1 MTYEL
6 SLSCNFFT
14 QIVEDTQQKKGVE
27 MNDLRI
33 FENRE
38 FGKVRTSIIND
49 EPYFNLTDVC
59 RILEI
64 KNPSD
69 AKSRLKKDGVGT
81 TEVIDN
87 IGRKQL
93 ANFINESNLYKLV
106 FQSRKPEAE
115 RFADW
120 VTSEVL
126 PSIRKHGAY
135 MTESVIERTLTDPD
149 YLIQLATTLK
159 EEKQRRI
166 AAEEENERN
175 KPKVLFSDS
184 CEVAENSILIGE
196 FAKRLKQNG
205 LENMGQN
212 RLFATLRNQGYLCK
226 TGERRNQPTQRSM
239 EQGLFETKVRV
250 INNPDGSTRTT
261 TTTKMTGKG
270 QIYFTNKF
278 LGGSYGQ
285 EF

>member
-1 MTYEL
+1 
-6 SLSCNFFT
+6 
-14 QIVEDTQQKKGVE
+14 

-38 FGKVRTSIIND
+38 FGRVRTSLIDD

-81 TEVIDN
+81 AEVIDN

-115 RFADW
+115 KFADW

-126 PSIRKHGAY
+126 PTIRKHGAY
-135 MTESVIERTLTDPD
+135 MTETVIEKTLTDPD

-184 CEVAENSILIGE
+184 CEVAKNSILIGE

-205 LENMGQN
+205 LPNMGQN
-212 RLFATLRNQGYLCK
+212 RLFAYLRENNYLCK
-226 TGERRNQPTQRSM
+226 GGERRNQPTQRSM

-278 LGGSYGQ
+278 LGGSYEQ
-285 EF
+285 EFWCCHWV

>member
-1 MTYEL
+1 
-6 SLSCNFFT
+6 
-14 QIVEDTQQKKGVE
+14 
-27 MNDLRI
+27 MNDLKV
-33 FENRE
+33 FENKE

-49 EPYFNLTDVC
+49 EPYFALTDVC

-64 KNPSD
+64 GNSRQ
-69 AKSRLKKDGVGT
+69 AKTRLKKDGVISNDI
-81 TEVIDN
+81 IDSM
-87 IGRKQL
+87 GRTQK
-93 ANFINESNLYKLV
+93 ADFINESNLYKLV

-126 PSIRKHGAY
+126 PTIRKHGAY

-205 LENMGQN
+205 LPNMGQN
-212 RLFATLRNQGYLCK
+212 RLFAMLREQGYLCK
-226 TGERRNQPTQRSM
+226 GGERKNQPTQRSM

-278 LGGSYGQ
+278 LGWELKGSKN
-285 EF
+285 

>member
-1 MTYEL
+1 
-6 SLSCNFFT
+6 
-14 QIVEDTQQKKGVE
+14 

-33 FENRE
+33 FENQE
-38 FGKVRTSIIND
+38 FGQVRTSLING
-49 EPYFNLTDVC
+49 EPYFSLNDVC
-59 RILEI
+59 EILEI
-64 KNPSD
+64 KNTRD
-69 AKSRLKKDGVGT
+69 AKSRLNTKGVAT
-81 TEVIDN
+81 TDILTN
-87 IGRKQL
+87 GGRQQ

-126 PSIRKHGAY
+126 PTIRKHGAY
-135 MTESVIERTLTDPD
+135 MTETVIERTLTDPD

-166 AAEEENERN
+166 AAEAENERN
-175 KPKVLFSDS
+175 KPKVLFSES

-205 LENMGQN
+205 LPNMGQN
-212 RLFATLRNQGYLCK
+212 RLFALLRDQGYLCK
-226 TGERRNQPTQRSM
+226 GGERRNQPTQRSM

-278 LGGSYGQ
+278 LGWELKGSKINL
-285 EF
+285 

>member
-1 MTYEL
+1 
-6 SLSCNFFT
+6 
-14 QIVEDTQQKKGVE
+14 

-33 FENRE
+33 FENKE
-38 FGKVRTSIIND
+38 FGQVRTSIIND
-49 EPYFNLTDVC
+49 EPYFNLNDVC
-59 RILEI
+59 RVLDIN
-64 KNPSD
+64 NPSQ
-69 AKSRLKKDGVGT
+69 AKTRLNRDGVISN
-81 TEVIDN
+81 EVIDN
-87 IGRKQL
+87 IGRKQQ
-93 ANFINESNLYKLV
+93 ANFINESNLYKLI

-126 PSIRKHGAY
+126 PTIRKHGAY
-135 MTESVIERTLTDPD
+135 MTETVIERTLTDPD

-159 EEKQRRI
+159 EEKQKRLE
-166 AAEEENERN
+166 AEETIKRN
-175 KPKVLFSDS
+175 RPKVLFSDS

-205 LENMGQN
+205 LPNMGQN

-226 TGERRNQPTQRSM
+226 NGERRNQPTQKSM

-285 EF
+285 EFWSCRWV

>member
-1 MTYEL
+1 MNEL
-6 SLSCNFFT
+6 
-14 QIVEDTQQKKGVE
+14 E
-27 MNDLRI
+27 I
-33 FENRE
+33 FKNKD
-38 FGKVRTSIIND
+38 FGEVRTSIIND
-49 EPYFNLTDVC
+49 EPYFNLNDVC
-59 RILEI
+59 RILDI
-64 KNPSD
+64 RNPSD
-69 AKSRLKKDGVGT
+69 AKSRLRKDGVGT
-81 TEVIDN
+81 TEVGVVTGTKSDGSDAIQYV
-87 IGRKQL
+87 K
-93 ANFINESNLYKLV
+93 ANFINESNLYKLI

-126 PSIRKHGAY
+126 PTIRKHGAY
-135 MTESVIERTLTDPD
+135 MTETVIERTLTDPD

-196 FAKRLKQNG
+196 FAKRMKQNG
-205 LENMGQN
+205 LPNMGQN
-212 RLFATLRNQGYLCK
+212 RLFAYLRNQGYLCK
-226 TGERRNQPTQRSM
+226 NGERRNRPTQKSM

-270 QIYFTNKF
+270 QIYFTNKL
-278 LGGSYGQ
+278 LG
-285 EF
+285 EIKWIKTKN

>member
-1 MTYEL
+1 
-6 SLSCNFFT
+6 
-14 QIVEDTQQKKGVE
+14 

-33 FENRE
+33 FENQE
-38 FGKVRTSIIND
+38 FGQVRTSLIND
-49 EPYFNLTDVC
+49 EPWFNLTDVC

-64 KNPSD
+64 NNPSQ
-69 AKSRLKKDGVGT
+69 AKKRLNRDGVISN
-81 TEVIDN
+81 EVIDN
-87 IGRKQL
+87 IGRKQQ
-93 ANFINESNLYKLV
+93 ANFINESNLYKLI

-126 PSIRKHGAY
+126 PTIRKHGAY
-135 MTESVIERTLTDPD
+135 MTETVIERTLTDPD

-159 EEKQRRI
+159 EERQRRLL
-166 AAEEENERN
+166 AEEENERN
-175 KPKVLFSDS
+175 KPKVLLSDS

-205 LENMGQN
+205 LPNMGQN

-226 TGERRNQPTQRSM
+226 NGERRNQPTQKSM

>member
-1 MTYEL
+1 
-6 SLSCNFFT
+6 
-14 QIVEDTQQKKGVE
+14 

-33 FENRE
+33 FKNKD
-38 FGKVRTSIIND
+38 FGEVRTIID
-49 EPYFNLTDVC
+49 ENNEPWFVGKDIAENLGYSNTRKAIIDHVD
-59 RILEI
+59 EE
-64 KNPSD
+64 D
-69 AKSRLKKDGVGT
+69 KKDGVT
-81 TEVIDN
+81 IRDS
-87 IGRKQL
+87 IGREQTPTC
-93 ANFINESNLYKLV
+93 INESGLYSLILSSKLPKAKE
-106 FQSRKPEAE
+106 FKR
-115 RFADW
+115 W

-126 PSIRKHGAY
+126 PTIRKHGAY
-135 MTESVIERTLTDPD
+135 MTETVIERTLTDPD

-205 LENMGQN
+205 LPNMGQN
-212 RLFATLRNQGYLCK
+212 RLFALLRDQGYLCK
-226 TGERRNQPTQRSM
+226 GGERKNQPTQRSM

-285 EF
+285 GI

>member
-1 MTYEL
+1 
-6 SLSCNFFT
+6 
-14 QIVEDTQQKKGVE
+14 

-33 FENRE
+33 FENKE
-38 FGKVRTSIIND
+38 FGQVRTIIDENNEPWFVGKDIAEILGFKNSRDAIKTHVFEEDKGVESIYT
-49 EPYFNLTDVC
+49 P
-59 RILEI
+59 
-64 KNPSD
+64 
-69 AKSRLKKDGVGT
+69 GG
-81 TEVIDN
+81 
-87 IGRKQL
+87 KQSL
-93 ANFINESNLYKLV
+93 NVINESGLYALV
-106 FQSRKPEAE
+106 FGSRLNKAKEFK
-115 RFADW
+115 RW

-126 PSIRKHGAY
+126 PTIRKHGAY
-135 MTESVIERTLTDPD
+135 MTETVIERTLTDPD

-159 EEKQRRI
+159 EERQRRLL
-166 AAEEENERN
+166 AEEENERN

-205 LENMGQN
+205 LPNMGQN

-226 TGERRNQPTQRSM
+226 NGERRNQPTQKSM

-285 EF
+285 EFWSCRWV

>member
-1 MTYEL
+1 
-6 SLSCNFFT
+6 
-14 QIVEDTQQKKGVE
+14 

-33 FENRE
+33 FENKD
-38 FGKVRTSIIND
+38 FGKVRTIID
-49 EPYFNLTDVC
+49 ENNEPWFVGKDVAE
-59 RILEI
+59 ILGY
-64 KNPSD
+64 KDTSD
-69 AKSRLKKDGVGT
+69 AMKRHVEKEDKLSRSFTNSGQRREMYT
-81 TEVIDN
+81 
-87 IGRKQL
+87 
-93 ANFINESNLYKLV
+93 INESGLYSLIFSSKLPKAKE
-106 FQSRKPEAE
+106 FKR
-115 RFADW
+115 W

-126 PSIRKHGAY
+126 PTIRKHGAY
-135 MTESVIERTLTDPD
+135 MTETVIERTLTDPD

-166 AAEEENERN
+166 AAEKENEKNR
-175 KPKVLFSDS
+175 PKVLFSDS

-205 LENMGQN
+205 LPNMGQN
-212 RLFATLRNQGYLCK
+212 RLFALLREQGYLCK
-226 TGERRNQPTQRSM
+226 GGERRNQPTQRSM

-278 LGGSYGQ
+278 LGGSYEQ
-285 EF
+285 EFWCCHWV

>member
-1 MTYEL
+1 
-6 SLSCNFFT
+6 
-14 QIVEDTQQKKGVE
+14 

-33 FENRE
+33 FENQE
-38 FGKVRTSIIND
+38 FGQVRTSIIND
-49 EPYFNLTDVC
+49 EPYFVLTDVC

-64 KNPSD
+64 GNSRQ
-69 AKSRLKKDGVGT
+69 AKTRLKKDGVISND
-81 TEVIDN
+81 VIDSM
-87 IGRKQL
+87 GRTQK
-93 ANFINESNLYKLV
+93 ADFINESNLYKLI

-115 RFADW
+115 KFADW

-126 PSIRKHGAY
+126 PTIRKHGAY
-135 MTESVIERTLTDPD
+135 MTETVIERTLTDPD

-159 EEKQRRI
+159 EEKQKRI

-205 LENMGQN
+205 LPNMGQN

-226 TGERRNQPTQRSM
+226 TGERRNQPTQKSM

-278 LGGSYGQ
+278 LGGFYGQ

>member
-1 MTYEL
+1 
-6 SLSCNFFT
+6 
-14 QIVEDTQQKKGVE
+14 

-33 FENRE
+33 FENKE

-49 EPYFNLTDVC
+49 EPWFSLADVC

-64 KNPSD
+64 NNPRM
-69 AKSRLKKDGVGT
+69 AKTRLNEKGVST
-81 TEVIDN
+81 TDILTN
-87 IGRKQL
+87 GGRQQ

-126 PSIRKHGAY
+126 PTIRKHGAY
-135 MTESVIERTLTDPD
+135 MTETAIERTLTDPD

-166 AAEEENERN
+166 LAEEENERN
-175 KPKVLFSDS
+175 RPKVLFSDS

-205 LENMGQN
+205 LPNMGQN
-212 RLFATLRNQGYLCK
+212 RLFALLRDQGYLCK
-226 TGERRNQPTQRSM
+226 GGERRNQPTQRSM

-278 LGGSYGQ
+278 LGWELNGSKN
-285 EF
+285 

>member
-1 MTYEL
+1 
-6 SLSCNFFT
+6 
-14 QIVEDTQQKKGVE
+14 
-27 MNDLRI
+27 MNNLRI
-33 FENRE
+33 FENQE
-38 FGKVRTSIIND
+38 FGQVRTSIIND
-49 EPYFNLTDVC
+49 EPYFVLTDVC

-64 KNPSD
+64 GNSRQ
-69 AKSRLKKDGVGT
+69 AKTRLKKDGVISND
-81 TEVIDN
+81 VIDSM
-87 IGRKQL
+87 GRNQK
-93 ANFINESNLYKLV
+93 ADFINESNLYKLI

-115 RFADW
+115 KFADW

-126 PSIRKHGAY
+126 PTIRKHGAY
-135 MTESVIERTLTDPD
+135 MTETVIERTLTDPD

-159 EEKQRRI
+159 EERQRRLL
-166 AAEEENERN
+166 AEEENERN

-205 LENMGQN
+205 LPNMGQN

-226 TGERRNQPTQRSM
+226 NGERRNQPTQKSM

-285 EF
+285 QF

>member
-1 MTYEL
+1 
-6 SLSCNFFT
+6 
-14 QIVEDTQQKKGVE
+14 

-33 FENRE
+33 FENKE
-38 FGKVRTSIIND
+38 FGKVRTSIVND
-49 EPYFNLTDVC
+49 EPYFVLTDVC

-64 KNPSD
+64 GNSRQ
-69 AKSRLKKDGVGT
+69 AKTRLKKDGVISND
-81 TEVIDN
+81 VIDSM
-87 IGRKQL
+87 GRTQK
-93 ANFINESNLYKLV
+93 ADFINESNLYKLV

-126 PSIRKHGAY
+126 PTIRKHGAY

-205 LENMGQN
+205 LPNMGQN
-212 RLFATLRNQGYLCK
+212 RLFAYLRENNYLCK
-226 TGERRNQPTQRSM
+226 GGERRNQPTQKSM

-278 LGGSYGQ
+278 LGWELKGSKN
-285 EF
+285 

>member
-1 MTYEL
+1 MGKTSEK
-6 SLSCNFFT
+6 S
-14 QIVEDTQQKKGVE
+14 KGAE

-33 FENRE
+33 FENKE

-49 EPYFNLTDVC
+49 EPWFIGKDIADALKYQNGSRDINRHVDELDRRKEMIHDGNQLKET
-59 RILEI
+59 IL
-64 KNPSD
+64 
-69 AKSRLKKDGVGT
+69 
-81 TEVIDN
+81 
-87 IGRKQL
+87 
-93 ANFINESNLYKLV
+93 INESGLYSLIFSSKLPKAKE
-106 FQSRKPEAE
+106 FKR
-115 RFADW
+115 W
-120 VTSEVL
+120 VTSVIL

-166 AAEEENERN
+166 LAEAENERN

-205 LENMGQN
+205 LPNMGQN
-212 RLFATLRNQGYLCK
+212 RLFAYLREQGYLCK
-226 TGERRNQPTQRSM
+226 GGERRNQPTQRSM